1 MFQPPPPPPPLPC
14 ADSTA
19 GGCCPAHGAC
29 CSDNSQGLC
38 PPEVLESHCGFAHAH
53 PHYGATWDP
62 VSPWTDPPPSTR
74 VCDCGEKARVSPW
87 PPRLTMIRKC
97 PFHRQ
102 EPCRNTQDHT
112 QHPTFFQGAQ
122 TVAAE
127 ATAGM
132 PRSAGRGPRVASELR
147 AGWFTANADH
157 KGVQASIR
165 PNIQHVTSQA
175 EPAGLTTTAPR
186 PPCPHGG
193 RSAECPQEASR
204 FPSRATE
211 PETSQ
216 LCRH

>member
-1 MFQPPPPPPPLPC
+1 MFQLP
-14 ADSTA
+14 ARPFHVRTPQQKSA
-19 GGCCPAHGAC
+19 CCPAHGAC
-29 CSDNSQGLC
+29 CSNNSQGLC
-38 PPEVLESHCGFAHAH
+38 PRESHCGFAHAH

-62 VSPWTDPPPSTR
+62 ISPWTDPPLPH
-74 VCDCGEKARVSPW
+74 VCVTAGRR
-87 PPRLTMIRKC
+87 PPRLTTIGKC

-102 EPCRNTQDHT
+102 EPCINTQDHT

-122 TVAAE
+122 TVAAGV
-127 ATAGM
+127 AAGM

-147 AGWFTANADH
+147 VGWFMAIADH
-157 KGVQASIR
+157 KGVLANIC

-175 EPAGLTTTAPR
+175 EPAGLTTAPR
-186 PPCPHGG
+186 PPCPHGAAQG
-193 RSAECPQEASR
+193 RSAEHPQEASR